1 MALER
6 SPVRYARSGELSIA
20 YQVLGHGPMNI
31 LLVPGFISNLDLM
44 AETFPFGPLIHRLA
58 SLGTCVLFD
67 KRGTGLS
74 DRDLGFGSIEERS
87 EDIRAVMDAVGFES
101 ASIVGYS
108 EGGALSVF
116 FAASSPERVDAL
128 VLYAA
133 FSHFRSQQDR
143 ESLDAVIKA
152 VRKYWGTGRA
162 LRSFIQGVP
171 DNEAVME
178 GMARY
183 ERGSASPGLAAH
195 ILSAAAEI
203 DVDSLLPA
211 VSARTLVLH
220 SSGDP
225 LIPVEQGRNLAKWIP
240 GARFV
245 EGQADYHFPWDGRN
259 LWWLDEVI
267 AFLIEGRAQS
277 VATNRIL
284 ATVVFTDI
292 VGSTEAAARQGDRQW
307 TELLEAHERMAREV
321 VSRFGG
327 EVIKTTGDGLLAIF
341 DSPSRAVAAAH
352 ALGDASASLGL
363 KIRAGV
369 HTGEIERRST
379 DLGGI
384 GVHIGARVMD
394 AARDGE
400 VWVSGTVRAL
410 TTGSGLSFEFEGR
423 HVLKGVAGEWDL
435 YSSPAR

>member
-1 MALER
+1 VALER
-6 SPVRYARSGELSIA
+6 SPVRYARSGDLSIA
-20 YQVLGHGPMNI
+20 YQVFGQGPVNV
-31 LLVPGFISNLDLM
+31 LLVPGFISNLDMM
-44 AETFPFGPLIHRLA
+44 AETLPFGPLIHRLA
-58 SLGTCVLFD
+58 SIGTCVLFD

-87 EDIRAVMDAVGFES
+87 EDLRAVMDAVGFDR

-133 FSHFRSQQDR
+133 FSHLQSQRDR
-143 ESLDAVIKA
+143 ANLDAAIA
-152 VRKYWGTGRA
+152 EVRKDWGTGRA
-162 LRSFIQGVP
+162 LGPFIQGVP
-171 DNEAVME
+171 ESEAVIE
-178 GMARY
+178 AMARY
-183 ERGSASPGLAAH
+183 ERGSATPGLAAH
-195 ILSAAAEI
+195 ILSAATEI
-203 DVDSLLPA
+203 DVDSLLPS
-211 VSARTLVLH
+211 VRARTLVLH

-225 LIPVEQGRNLAKWIP
+225 LVPVEQGRNLAKGIP

-267 AFLIEGRAQS
+267 AFLIEGRTQS

-292 VGSTEAAARQGDRQW
+292 VGSTEAASREGDRQW
-307 TELLEAHERMAREV
+307 TELLEALERMAREV
-321 VSRFGG
+321 VGRFGG

-341 DSPSRAVAAAH
+341 DSPSRAIAAAH
-352 ALGDASASLGL
+352 ALSDASASLGL

-369 HTGEIERRST
+369 HTGEVERRSA
-379 DLGGI
+379 DVGGI

-394 AARDGE
+394 AAREGE
-400 VWVSGTVRAL
+400 VWVSSTVRDL
-410 TTGSGLSFEFEGR
+410 TTGSRLEFEYEGK